1 MGMGLRRRDN
11 KQNKSK
17 RMLDGPKWY
26 REKQSREEGD
36 GLQSRERSIFNK
48 IVSQSL
54 LERDGKEA
62 AWLEGIQ

>member
-1 MGMGLRRRDN
+1 MVLNGI
-11 KQNKSK
+11 
-17 RMLDGPKWY
+17 
-26 REKQSREEGD
+26 EKNSREEGD

-62 AWLEGIQ
+62 AWLEGIQWGGWIENEVRKGMEIK